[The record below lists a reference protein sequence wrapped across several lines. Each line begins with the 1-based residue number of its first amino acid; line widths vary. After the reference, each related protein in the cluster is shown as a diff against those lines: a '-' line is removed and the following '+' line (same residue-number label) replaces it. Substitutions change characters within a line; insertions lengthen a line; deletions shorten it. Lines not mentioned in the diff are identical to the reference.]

1 MKVSPVA
8 LSAHYKLLVI
18 GGGASGCAVSHH
30 FAKTLPKNQ
39 VAVVEPSTKHYYQPG
54 FTLVGGGLMDF
65 KSLVREQHDLI
76 HPNSTWINEGVHQ
89 FHPEQSKILTTSGE
103 EISYDYLVIATG
115 LQLRYDMVKGL
126 PEALNTPGVCSI
138 YHPKYAQKT
147 FEEIQHFKGGN
158 AIFTFPNT
166 PIKCA
171 GAPQKI
177 CYIAEDYFTRHGKRA
192 EATVMYNTTLGR
204 IFGVEKYAHALSEI
218 VKARNIQLNTRHNLV
233 EVKPDTR
240 EAVFQ
245 LLDSEGK
252 PTSNYKTI
260 EYGLLHVGPPC
271 SPIAPLREAASTGLT
286 DANGWVNVDPLSLRS
301 VKYDNV
307 FGIGDCLNTP
317 NAKTAAAISS
327 QFKALRKNLRNVMDG
342 KEVIVQYDGYASCPL
357 VVDSRHAILA
367 EFNSAGPLETLPVNQ
382 AKPMVISYL
391 MKRYLMPF
399 LYWNFLVKGLWNGPA
414 TIRKI
419 LHLGMSK

>member
-1 MKVSPVA
+1 MKVSPVV
-8 LSAHYKLLVI
+8 LNAHYKLLVV
-18 GGGASGCAVSHH
+18 GGGASGCAISHH
-30 FAKTLPKNQ
+30 FAKCLPKNQ
-39 VAVVEPSTKHYYQPG
+39 VAVLDPSTKHYYQPG
-54 FTLVGGGLMDF
+54 FTLVGGGLMNF
-65 KSLVREQHDLI
+65 NSLVRQERDMI
-76 HPNSTWINEGVHQ
+76 HPNSTWINEGVQQ
-89 FHPEQSKILTTSGE
+89 FRPELSKILTTSGE
-103 EISYDYLVIATG
+103 EITYDYLVIATG

-126 PEALNTPGVCSI
+126 PEALDTPGVCSI

-147 FEEIQHFKGGN
+147 FKELERFQSGN

-177 CYIAEDYFTRHGKRA
+177 CYIAEDYFTKHGKR
-192 EATVMYNTTLGR
+192 EGATVMYNTTLGR
-204 IFGVEKYAHALSEI
+204 IFGVEKYAKALTKI
-218 VKARNIQLNTRHNLV
+218 VETRNIQLNTRHNLV
-233 EVKPDTR
+233 EVKPQER

-252 PTSNYKTI
+252 PTDNYKTY
-260 EYGLLHVGPPC
+260 EYSLLHVGPPC
-271 SPIAPLREAASTGLT
+271 SPIAPLREAVSTGLT
-286 DANGWVNVDPLSLRS
+286 DANGWVNVDPLSLQS

-327 QFKALRKNLRNVMDG
+327 QFKALRKNLHSVMDG
-342 KEVIVQYDGYASCPL
+342 KGVVAQYDGYASCPL

-367 EFNSAGPLETLPVNQ
+367 EFNSAGPLETLPVDQ
-382 AKPMVISYL
+382 AKPMVISYF